1 MKRIFFL
8 ALLAVLFVGCANNGE
23 ATIKVYNN
31 TELTFNEYW
40 IVEGGNKI
48 QFKKKINFKPGDTFT
63 DVFSIPTDR
72 KVQFCFL
79 TDKSGEDRVRTE
91 SNWFA
96 GDERTL
102 NLTQFSRTHA
112 WAY

>member
-1 MKRIFFL
+1 
-8 ALLAVLFVGCANNGE
+8 
-23 ATIKVYNN
+23 
-31 TELTFNEYW
+31 W

-48 QFKKKINFKPGDTFT
+48 QFKKKINFKPGETFT

-72 KVQFCFL
+72 KVKFCFL
-79 TDKSGEDRVRTE
+79 TDVSMEDRVRTE

-102 NLTQFSRTHA
+102 NLTSFTQTHA
-112 WAY
+112 YSY